1 MTRIIDFAEA
11 DSRLSWLVLVEALA
25 AGHDLPK
32 ADIEDTFLNR
42 SPDTLLSRAAW
53 IDGLGALVKTATI
66 FPAMRSMGWWGSMA
80 GCLYSDR
87 TGQLEALLDFH
98 LVTKWKTAGDSL
110 LSALRAAPK
119 NPSRILIIGA
129 GTVAGSMIDAYAVA
143 FPVFL
148 SRSGTEPKQPP
159 KRCAPAIR
167 AQALQPICLP
177 PLPRQTSSAARPCQ
191 PRLFCAGSGCEPGTH
206 VDLIGAYKSDMREA
220 DDALLRKARLFLDS
234 TDTVIGHMGEYTTP
248 LQEGVISREDIIA
261 DYYDLPLFAR
271 QSEDEIT
278 VSKNGGGAHL
288 DLMTARYI
296 LDPRLHE
303 PARRDACH
311 TEPCR
316 GCRPVERGAAP
327 PCWHRFASDPIWAR
341 AQAIFW
347 YNLASS
353 CHWPAKWSGCPVHPW
368 LTTLSAVFDRLAPAA
383 CGRGLAG
390 AQL

>member
-11 DSRLSWLVLVEALA
+11 DSRLDWLALVEALA

-32 ADIEDTFLNR
+32 ADIGDTFLNR

-66 FPAMRSMGWWGSMA
+66 FPGNAQHGVVGIN
-80 GCLYSDR
+80 GGVCLYSDR

-110 LSALRAAPK
+110 LSALRLAPK
-119 NPSRILIIGA
+119 KPSRILIIGA
-129 GTVAGSMIDAYAVA
+129 GTVAGSMIDAYAAGFPGVPVSIWNRTEATAQTLCARYPGTSVA
-143 FPVFL
+143 TDLPAAVAEADIICCATMSTAPVL
-148 SRSGTEPKQPP
+148 RGEWVQ
-159 KRCAPAIR
+159 
-167 AQALQPICLP
+167 
-177 PLPRQTSSAARPCQ
+177 
-191 PRLFCAGSGCEPGTH
+191 PGTH

-234 TDTVIGHMGEYTTP
+234 TDTVIGHIGEYTTP

-271 QSEDEIT
+271 HSEDEIT

-296 LDPRLHE
+296 LDRM
-303 PARRDACH
+303 
-311 TEPCR
+311 
-316 GCRPVERGAAP
+316 AA
-327 PCWHRFASDPIWAR
+327 
-341 AQAIFW
+341 
-347 YNLASS
+347 
-353 CHWPAKWSGCPVHPW
+353 
-368 LTTLSAVFDRLAPAA
+368 
-383 CGRGLAG
+383 
-390 AQL
+390 